1 MRAMLT
7 LVAGLV
13 LIGGG
18 CKKNPPKPAATIPTA
33 PAATQPT
40 APAPP
45 PAGADTQYQPGAGLQ
60 NVRKAADRTQLL
72 AMMHGLGVQIVY
84 LDTTTY
90 MRMPTKQELYA
101 ALKNEVTER
110 KLVELIDNGTIILT
124 GSTDRA
130 GLWAYEKGADVS
142 GGVAL
147 IAGRADRYSAEDIKK
162 FLRDG

>member
-1 MRAMLT
+1 MRTMLT
-7 LVAGLV
+7 LVAGLA

-45 PAGADTQYQPGAGLQ
+45 PAGAGTQYQPGAGALQ
-60 NVRKAADRTQLL
+60 NVRNAAKRTELL
-72 AMMHGLGVQIVY
+72 AMMSGLAIHIVA
-84 LDTTTY
+84 LDTQNGK
-90 MRMPTKQELYA
+90 MPTRQELYDA
-101 ALKNEVTER
+101 IKNEVSER
-110 KLVELIDNGTIILT
+110 KLVEQINDGTIILT
-124 GSTDRA
+124 GSTDRS

-162 FLRDG
+162 FLQGS